1 MFVGSINKSHLH
13 MQNKTDVQK
22 QAMDNDVSA
31 DQLKKSAE
39 QIVSVI
45 PGINRLMHDLRVGH
59 SSGSRIDVQI
69 DWAKGRMAVSY

>member
-1 MFVGSINKSHLH
+1 MH
-13 MQNKTDVQK
+13 NKTDVQK
-22 QAMDNDVSA
+22 EVMDNNASA
-31 DQLKKSAE
+31 DLLKKSSE
-39 QIVSVI
+39 QIASVI

>member
-1 MFVGSINKSHLH
+1 MH
-13 MQNKTDVQK
+13 NKTDVQK
-22 QAMDNDVSA
+22 ETMENNASPDL
-31 DQLKKSAE
+31 LKKGTE

-45 PGINRLMHDLRVGH
+45 PGINRFMHDLRVGY

>member
-1 MFVGSINKSHLH
+1 MY
-13 MQNKTDVQK
+13 NKTDVQK
-22 QAMDNDVSA
+22 EAMDNNASSDV
-31 DQLKKSAE
+31 LKKGTE

-45 PGINRLMHDLRVGH
+45 PGINRFMYDLRVGY

>member
-1 MFVGSINKSHLH
+1 
-13 MQNKTDVQK
+13 MQSNTDVQK
-22 QAMDNDVSA
+22 QAMNNHSPVDS
-31 DQLKKSAE
+31 QLKQGGE
-39 QIVSVI
+39 HIVAAI

>member
-1 MFVGSINKSHLH
+1 

-22 QAMDNDVSA
+22 EVMDNDASA
-31 DQLKKSAE
+31 ELLKKSTE

-45 PGINRLMHDLRVGH
+45 PGINRLMHDLRVGQ

>member
-1 MFVGSINKSHLH
+1 MFVSEINKKPSD
-13 MQNKTDVQK
+13 MQTKTDVQK
-22 QAMDNDVSA
+22 QVMDSDSLVEQA
-31 DQLKKSAE
+31 KAAAE
-39 QIVSVI
+39 PIVSVI

>member
-1 MFVGSINKSHLH
+1 MH
-13 MQNKTDVQK
+13 NKTDVQK
-22 QAMDNDVSA
+22 EAMENNASTDHL
-31 DQLKKSAE
+31 LKKGTE

-45 PGINRLMHDLRVGH
+45 PGINRFMHDLRVGY